1 MLKGLCLNNILSLF
15 LLLILFFIS
24 GCNENKEKIK
34 NASLAPKEIIMDG
47 RIELAGI
54 KEDNSRNKFHLI
66 DVDENDLNITISRD
80 KLYFSNVSKPIFLIN
95 FFASWSPPCRGEVTE
110 LGKLQKRYSKD
121 LFVLGITVNDDL
133 NGTQMRYFMKKYG
146 INYFVS
152 IAKDNKRFTD
162 YMLKSLKLPDNFPIP
177 LSIIYKD
184 GKYYRYYEGAM
195 PIEMID
201 YEVKQAIRI

>member
-1 MLKGLCLNNILSLF
+1 MLKGLCLNNISTIF
-15 LLLILFFIS
+15 LILILFFIS

-34 NASLAPKEIIMDG
+34 NASLAPKKITVDN

-54 KEDNSRNKFHLI
+54 KEDNSRNRFHLVDI
-66 DVDENDLNITISRD
+66 DENDLNITISRD
-80 KLYFSNVSKPIFLIN
+80 RLHLSNMDKPILLVN
-95 FFASWSPPCRGEVTE
+95 LFASWSPPCRGEVTE
-110 LGKLQKRYSKD
+110 LGKIQKRHAKD

-152 IAKDNKRFTD
+152 TAKDNKRFVEHI
-162 YMLKSLKLPDNFPIP
+162 LKSLKLPDNFPIP
-177 LSIIYKD
+177 LSIIYRD
-184 GKYYRYYEGAM
+184 GRYYRFYEGAM

-201 YEVKQAIRI
+201 YELKQAIRI